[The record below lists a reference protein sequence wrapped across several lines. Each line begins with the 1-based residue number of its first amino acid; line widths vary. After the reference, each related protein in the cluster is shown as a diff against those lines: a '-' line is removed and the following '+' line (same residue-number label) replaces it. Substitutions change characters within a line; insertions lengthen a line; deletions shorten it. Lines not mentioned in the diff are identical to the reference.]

1 MYSAGWSLE
10 QQQPWQWGSSAVI
23 SLGDAASTVGYRS
36 TIIITTATMV
46 IITVIRDCGF
56 QFPPGAQP
64 RVTLACQVRE
74 VGTYKQVGYLWDWP
88 EIWTCFLH
96 RIPSSDP
103 DHAPPLLPPPSA
115 FCSHLTSASTDL
127 TLRSEDSGKGNLL
140 FGVAVPMYLLLPT
153 GFRVWG
159 IS

>member
-1 MYSAGWSLE
+1 ML
-10 QQQPWQWGSSAVI
+10 
-23 SLGDAASTVGYRS
+23 LSTVGYRS

-46 IITVIRDCGF
+46 MITVIRDCGF

-74 VGTYKQVGYLWDWP
+74 GGTYKQVGHLWDWP
-88 EIWTCFLH
+88 EIWTGFLH
-96 RIPSSDP
+96 RIPSSGP
-103 DHAPPLLPPPSA
+103 DCVSHLLPPPSS
-115 FCSHLTSASTDL
+115 FFSPHTSASTDL
-127 TLRSEDSGKGNLL
+127 TLRSGDPGRGNLL
-140 FGVAVPMYLLLPT
+140 FGVALPMYLLLPT